1 VARLLFAV
9 EVSREVSV
17 ALRSL
22 QAKLE
27 KTPAADALRF
37 TDPDQ
42 AHYTLK
48 FLGEESPERQVVA
61 VRAARA
67 AAGRARAFELTL
79 QTLGVFPGDRH
90 PHTIWIGGGRGAAEL
105 VELASLLEASLV
117 REGFSAEDRPFV
129 PHLTLARVKGRPPP
143 GSIRHLLDD
152 AVETVGSLNVESFS
166 LMESRSTPSGV
177 RYLRL
182 ETFRF

>member
-1 VARLLFAV
+1 VARLFFAV

-48 FLGEESPERQVVA
+48 FLGEESPERQVAA

-79 QTLGVFPGDRH
+79 QTLGVFPGDRP
-90 PHTIWIGGGRGAAEL
+90 PHTLWIGGGRGAPEL
-105 VELASLLEASLV
+105 VALASLLETSLV

-129 PHLTLARVKGRPPP
+129 PHLTLARVKGRPAP